1 MIQVWHYYVSGRLC
15 CADPVSKLPD
25 GGCCGL
31 LVRGPMFSHMRP
43 RFLNT
48 METVSLELQ
57 VESVERS
64 IAFLRKEQMTLLRDL
79 HLEVLSLQK
88 RCAEVAEET
97 ELNRCC
103 QQAEARLWEQE
114 CYHRELGK
122 ELSHKGALVGALRAS
137 LKNKERHF
145 LEELKRRSHKIT
157 VLNTELQK
165 QSEAAA
171 YLSFQLHAAR
181 QKLHQQH
188 HQHPP
193 SRVSDRRLV
202 PGPSLVT
209 SINLKPKKRT
219 YQPPSCM
226 LTASERR
233 LERIRDCIPREKVMG
248 PEEPAPMPDPSLFLH
263 PRDRQRPH
271 VLTREDS
278 RCRQTST
285 ANGGIMN
292 MVEIKNNGVM
302 EEAGF
307 NGQGAKE
314 EETFQGNPSRAAPAE
329 REQ

>member
-1 MIQVWHYYVSGRLC
+1 
-15 CADPVSKLPD
+15 
-25 GGCCGL
+25 
-31 LVRGPMFSHMRP
+31 
-43 RFLNT
+43 
-48 METVSLELQ
+48 METISLELQ

-103 QQAEARLWEQE
+103 QQIEARLWEQE
-114 CYHRELGK
+114 CYHRELCK

-202 PGPSLVT
+202 PGPSLVA

-233 LERIRDCIPREKVMG
+233 SERIRDCIPREKVMG
-248 PEEPAPMPDPSLFLH
+248 PEEPASMPDPSLFLH

-278 RCRQTST
+278 RCRQPTT
-285 ANGGIMN
+285 ANGGTMN
-292 MVEIKNNGVM
+292 RVEIKNNGVM
-302 EEAGF
+302 EETGF